1 MQEKCNPH
9 AFGRQAARNGCPTL
23 VLQDLME
30 HASPETTRRYTF
42 LDEQDLA
49 ALHAQDVL

>member
-9 AFGRQAARNGCPTL
+9 AFGQQAARNGCPTL
-23 VLQDLME
+23 VLQELMG
-30 HASPETTRRYTF
+30 HALPETTRLYTF